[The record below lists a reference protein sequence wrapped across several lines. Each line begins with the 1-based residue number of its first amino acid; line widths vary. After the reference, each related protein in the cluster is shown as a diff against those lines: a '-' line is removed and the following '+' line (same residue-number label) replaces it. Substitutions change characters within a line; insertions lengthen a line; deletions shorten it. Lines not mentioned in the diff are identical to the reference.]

1 MTASGCS
8 AAAGSSGQP
17 ERQSGSRYADRANI
31 AGLSDRCCRNCFVE
45 RCDRRNIHPAK
56 QIVTLHK
63 RGDSNLITSLQG
75 ATFNHDPEIQMSVVK
90 IEDNM
95 IGAFVE
101 NWQYI
106 VLCGGIRRVA
116 RAIRFQAEAP
126 NDNIAELQKPA

>member
-1 MTASGCS
+1 M
-8 AAAGSSGQP
+8 
-17 ERQSGSRYADRANI
+17 
-31 AGLSDRCCRNCFVE
+31 E
-45 RCDRRNIHPAK
+45 RCNRRNTHPAK

-90 IEDNM
+90 IEDNTV
-95 IGAFVE
+95 GAFVE

-106 VLCGGIRRVA
+106 VPRGGIRRVG

-126 NDNIAELQKPA
+126 NEDTAELQKPA

>member
-1 MTASGCS
+1 
-8 AAAGSSGQP
+8 
-17 ERQSGSRYADRANI
+17 
-31 AGLSDRCCRNCFVE
+31 VE

-90 IEDNM
+90 IEDNTV
-95 IGAFVE
+95 GAFVG

-106 VLCGGIRRVA
+106 DPCGTIRRVG
-116 RAIRFQAEAP
+116 RAIRFQAEGP
-126 NDNIAELQKPA
+126 NDDIAELQKPA